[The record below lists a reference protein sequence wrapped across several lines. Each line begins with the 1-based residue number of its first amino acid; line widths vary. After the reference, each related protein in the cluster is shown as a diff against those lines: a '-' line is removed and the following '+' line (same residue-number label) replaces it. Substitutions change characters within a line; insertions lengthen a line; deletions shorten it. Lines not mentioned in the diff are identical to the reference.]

1 MENTSNNE
9 NHEKMPVEQ
18 IRMVLNRELVEP
30 FIKSMTNDP
39 IISIKVSNALV
50 LMRISES
57 ILVEYDKNSIS
68 SGLHTEKI
76 KEKNLYLGYLNKLFE
91 SSLYLLGATDYLGSI
106 VLLRSVFELLIGIST
121 DLNGKMK
128 ERIDSID
135 FLTDDENRKI
145 YKLWRELSSWAHP
158 YGKWL
163 KNVCPRY
170 YGIGRN
176 YHLELFKQCLGYSDT
191 ILDFILTIT
200 VEHFKLAP
208 AEYLDKY
215 KEISQHID
223 LKEVSLLEMFLARL
237 QKVS

>member
-1 MENTSNNE
+1 MENTSNKE
-9 NHEKMPVEQ
+9 TLEKMPVEQ
-18 IRMVLNRELVEP
+18 MQMVLNREIVEP
-30 FIKSMTNDP
+30 FINSMTHDP

-50 LMRISES
+50 LMRVSEN
-57 ILVEYDKNSIS
+57 ILVEYDKTSIS
-68 SGLHTEKI
+68 SEHHIEKV

-106 VLLRSVFELLIGIST
+106 VLLRSIFELLIGIST

-163 KNVCPRY
+163 KNVCPRF

-176 YHLELFKQCLGYSDT
+176 YHPELFTKCLSYSDA
-191 ILDFILTIT
+191 ILDFMLTIT
-200 VEHFKLAP
+200 IEHFKLAP
-208 AEYLDKY
+208 EEYLNKY
-215 KEISQHID
+215 KEISRHID
-223 LKEVSLLEMFLARL
+223 FKKVSNLEMFLAHL